1 MNPRAALFLKLCGL
15 AMVILI
21 LALLF
26 PPLLEFLEMAAR
38 DLRYLWWL
46 VLLLALAVW
55 LIWGLGK
62 KKK

>member
-1 MNPRAALFLKLCGL
+1 MNPRAAFFLKLCGL
-15 AMVILI
+15 AVVILI

-46 VLLLALAVW
+46 ILLLALAVW
-55 LIWGLGK
+55 LIWGLRK